1 MGNISSVDSIK
12 NISKVDAKLSKD
24 LKSKL
29 YKEFKENTSSI
40 YQIKLKDHITILF
53 NPTAAV
59 IEHQEKHLR

>member
-12 NISKVDAKLSKD
+12 NISKVDTKLSKN

-40 YQIKLKDHITILF
+40 Y
-53 NPTAAV
+53 
-59 IEHQEKHLR
+59 

>member
-12 NISKVDAKLSKD
+12 NISKVDTKLS
-24 LKSKL
+24 
-29 YKEFKENTSSI
+29 KEFKENTSSI

>member
-12 NISKVDAKLSKD
+12 NISKVDTKLSKN

-29 YKEFKENTSSI
+29 Y
-40 YQIKLKDHITILF
+40 KDHITILF
-53 NPTAAV
+53 NPMVAV